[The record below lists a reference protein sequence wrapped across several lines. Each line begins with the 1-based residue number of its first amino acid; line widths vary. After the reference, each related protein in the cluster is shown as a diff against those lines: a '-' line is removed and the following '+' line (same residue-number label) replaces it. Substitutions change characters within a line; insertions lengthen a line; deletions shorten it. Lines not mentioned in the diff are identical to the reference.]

1 MKKLVVGCWL
11 LVAGAVMGAR
21 AFGATNVP
29 YMDYN
34 ATTGAFEAKT
44 CANCTEV
51 ESGTTEFTN
60 GGWYVVNDGVTISG
74 HQIKVSGSAHLILGD
89 GATLTITNVANG
101 EAAIDVKYET
111 GDALTIYSQ
120 QNGTGKLVALGGGNA
135 AGIGGGNNW
144 KCGTVTING
153 GRVTAIGQGGGKGI
167 GAGSGTGGATVII
180 RSGTIRAAG
189 WNGLDGDPRIGGG
202 NVKAWSND
210 KEQDHG
216 PIAGTPKDATGSINV
231 YCVTVEVEKADGEK
245 LSVVG
250 LDGYG
255 TRDIESIDG
264 KLYLY
269 LPEGDHHFAVDGVF
283 YEASVS
289 TTATTV
295 TLDESQNYAIVMVGE
310 LPEHVKT
317 AVWTSGEGSVTN
329 PVVNGFIVE
338 KGTTDVRVI
347 FTPEDYY
354 GLDNPVFALASPLN
368 ADYTLTAGDLPTAR
382 PTHVSVTLQTETVGY
397 GFAVSN
403 LTVGSEAKIEP
414 TKAGGTT
421 YLLPIGAK
429 VGIYAVPEEGYA
441 VKGEP
446 YIIESVSEGETIVP
460 SSLPHAERLPA
471 SVTVTSAK
479 QRWPWN
485 GKVDVGYTLSNTDKG
500 EYYRLITAVTVGGT
514 TKTVTNEV
522 GAVSDGNYKTTVDC
536 AALFGAG
543 VLAPASITMA
553 VRTYSAPAVSTKW
566 QLTGPFLIID
576 LGGENGKG
584 EFTSATYE
592 TAADLPSGAWTLEGG
607 WADTYKTRY
616 LVMRKVKAGVP
627 YPCEPGSGGA
637 ITGTMTPTKDYWIGV
652 HQVTQEQY
660 ARVMGSAMPP
670 SGNEAKPKNS
680 ISWNEIRGSADI
692 KAKITEDSEEC
703 FMQKL
708 CKNTGLGGFDL
719 PTEAQWEIAA
729 RAGSKE
735 EYGSY
740 ANADGIVQTATENN
754 LSNIAWYEKSK
765 VNEPQDVGQLRP
777 NLWGFYDTAGNVR
790 EWCRDSFYGDDP
802 ENVET
807 PRVPAQGVSSGNRV
821 DRGGCYYIDAVFC
834 RPSFR
839 VSGDAADAIGLIGF
853 RLSRICEPDAQ
864 TK

>member
-29 YMDYN
+29 YIDYN
-34 ATTGAFEAKT
+34 ATTGAFEEKT
-44 CANCTEV
+44 CASCTEV
-51 ESGTTEFTN
+51 TSGTTAFAN
-60 GGWYVVNDGVTISG
+60 GGWYVVNGEVDRVG
-74 HQIKVSGSAHLILGD
+74 QIVVNGSAHLILGD
-89 GATLTITNVANG
+89 GAKLTISNVGGGN
-101 EAAIDVKYET
+101 AAISVT
-111 GDALTIYSQ
+111 GGNALTIYSQ
-120 QNGTGKLVALGGGNA
+120 QNGTGKLVAEGGGSA
-135 AGIGGGNNW
+135 AGIGGNES
-144 KCGTVTING
+144 KSCGTVTING
-153 GRVTAIGQGGGKGI
+153 GRVTAAGQDGGKGI
-167 GAGSGTGGATVII
+167 GAGSGVGGGTVII
-180 RSGTIRAAG
+180 RSGTIVAKG
-189 WNGLDGDPRIGGG
+189 WNGIDGDAVTFDGG
-202 NVKAWSND
+202 NIVAS
-210 KEQDHG
+210 
-216 PIAGTPKDATGSINV
+216 SINGHGALGKAPKNSKGKDV
-231 YCVTVEVEKADGEK
+231 YCVTVEDLEGLVGF
-245 LSVVG
+245 VV
-250 LDGYG
+250 LNGYG

-269 LPEGDHHFAVDGVF
+269 LPKGDHHFAVNDNF
-283 YEASVS
+283 YTASVNS
-289 TTATTV
+289 EPTTAT
-295 TLDESQNYAIVMVGE
+295 LDDSQNYVIVMVGA

-347 FTPEDYY
+347 FTPEDNY

-368 ADYTLTAGDLPTAR
+368 ADYTLTAGDLPTAK

-403 LTVGSEAKIEP
+403 LTVVGSEAKIEP

-441 VKGEP
+441 VKDDP
-446 YIIESVSEGETIVP
+446 YIIESVSEGETIDP
-460 SSLPHAERLPA
+460 GSLPHAERLPA

-485 GKVDVGYTLSNTDKG
+485 GKVDVGYTLSNTDAG
-500 EYYRLITAVTVGGT
+500 EYYRLITAVTVDGA
-514 TKTVTNEV
+514 TKSVTNEV
-522 GAVSDGNYKTTVDC
+522 GAVTSGTVTVDC

-543 VLAPASITMA
+543 VLAPASVTMA
-553 VRTYSAPAVSTKW
+553 VRAYSAPAVTQGW

-584 EFTSATYE
+584 VFTSATYE

-616 LVMRKVKAGVP
+616 LVMRKVKADVA

-652 HQVTQEQY
+652 HQVTGEQY
-660 ARVMGSAMPP
+660 KRVTGSEPWNYSP
-670 SGNEAKPKNS
+670 KKPANV
-680 ISWNEIRGSADI
+680 SWNEIRTGDTS
-692 KAKITEDSEEC
+692 ITSLPTDNVAVDS
-703 FMQKL
+703 FMGKL
-708 CKNTGLGGFDL
+708 CAKTGLGGFDL

-729 RAGSKE
+729 RAGSAE

-740 ANADGIVQTATENN
+740 VDGYGVVKTATENN

-807 PRVPAQGVSSGNRV
+807 PRVPAQGASSDYRVS
-821 DRGGCYYIDAVFC
+821 RGGIYGDNADYC
-834 RPSFR
+834 RPSR
-839 VSGDAADAIGLIGF
+839 RNSGNAVIARINFGF
-853 RLSRICEPDAQ
+853 RLSRICDSDVQ
-864 TK
+864 NK

>member
-51 ESGTTEFTN
+51 TSETAAFAN
-60 GGWYVVNDGVTISG
+60 GGWYVVNGEVARG
-74 HQIKVSGSAHLILGD
+74 GQIVVNGSAHLILGD
-89 GATLTITNVANG
+89 GAKLTITNVGGGN
-101 EAAIDVKYET
+101 AAIDVPA
-111 GDALTIYSQ
+111 GNALTIYSQ
-120 QNGTGKLVALGGGNA
+120 QNGTGKLDVTGGGSA
-135 AGIGGGNNW
+135 AGIGGNNGQS
-144 KCGTVTING
+144 CGTVTING

-210 KEQDHG
+210 KDDHG
-216 PIAGTPKDATGSINV
+216 PIAGDPKDATGKTDV

-269 LPEGDHHFAVDGVF
+269 LPTGNYHFAVDGVF
-283 YEASVS
+283 YEASVRTAA
-289 TTATTV
+289 TTAT
-295 TLDESQNYAIVMVGE
+295 LDDSQNYVIVMVGE

-347 FTPEDYY
+347 FTADEGYV
-354 GLDNPVFALASPLN
+354 LDGNPVVYVNFGDESVVN
-368 ADYTLTAGDLPTAR
+368 IADAVPKAR
-382 PTHVSVTLQTETVGY
+382 PTHVSVTLPTETVGY

-403 LTVGSEAKIEP
+403 LTVVGSEAKIEP

-421 YLLPIGAK
+421 YLLPIGAR

-446 YIIESVSEGETIVP
+446 YIIESVSEEETIDP
-460 SSLPHAERLPA
+460 DSLPSAERLPA

-485 GKVDVGYTLSNTDKG
+485 GKVDVGYTLSNTDAG
-500 EYYRLITAVTVGGT
+500 EYYRLITAVTVGDA

-536 AALFGAG
+536 AALFGAD
-543 VLAPASITMA
+543 VLARASITMA
-553 VRTYSAPAVSTKW
+553 VRTYSAPAVSAKW
-566 QLTGPFLIID
+566 RLTGPFLIID

-584 EFTSATYE
+584 EFTSVTYE
-592 TAADLPSGAWTLEGG
+592 TAADLPEGAWTLDGG

-616 LVMRKVKAGVP
+616 LVMRKVAKGVA
-627 YPCEPGSGGA
+627 YPCQPNSSGTIA
-637 ITGTMTPTKDYWIGV
+637 GTMTPAKDYWIGV

-660 ARVMGSAMPP
+660 ARVMGSAMPS
-670 SGNEAKPKNS
+670 SGNEAKPKND
-680 ISWNEIRGSADI
+680 ISWDTIRGSAGI
-692 KAKITEDSEEC
+692 TAKITEESSAC
-703 FMQKL
+703 FMQQL

-740 ANADGIVQTATENN
+740 VDDKGHVVKGTSEN
-754 LSNIAWYEKSK
+754 IGDFAIY
-765 VNEPQDVGQLRP
+765 NENSGTYGEPGAVGQLRP
-777 NLWGFYDTAGNVR
+777 NLWGLYDTAGNVW
-790 EWCRDSFYGDDP
+790 EWCRDGDRGMVQD
-802 ENVET
+802 VET
-807 PRVPAQGVSSGNRV
+807 PAGGSSFYRVI
-821 DRGGCYYIDAVFC
+821 RGGCYINVADRC
-834 RPSFR
+834 RPSYHS
-839 VSGDAADAIGLIGF
+839 SGHAGSANDSVGF